1 MTFSTK
7 VLAPNIYMYENIIDF
22 SSTIVDLTKNDSRNW
37 NIRNQDAT
45 NWKPGDSKIVGY
57 DEYPINFD
65 FSVDENFLI
74 LAKRN
79 FDCAANYAI
88 KNLTRLNGYNSI
100 LIRRYSNTPGFLELE
115 SSDVDDPSRK
125 ITSILFLNDIDDG
138 GQLTF
143 KNFDVSVFPKQGSV
157 VIFPASF
164 AYSFKINKPK
174 REDSFIVV
182 SHFV

>member
-7 VLAPNIYMYENIIDF
+7 TLAPSIFLYENAVEF
-22 SSTIVDLTKNDSRNW
+22 TKTISDLSLADARNW

-45 NWKPGDSKIVGY
+45 EWQLGNKIVGY
-57 DEYPINFD
+57 DEYPVSFS
-65 FSVDENFLI
+65 FSVSENFLL
-74 LAKRN
+74 LAKKI
-79 FDCAANYAI
+79 FDCASDYAT
-88 KNLTRLNGYNSI
+88 KNLTAIDGFDSCI
-100 LIRRYSNTPGFLELE
+100 IRKYAPTPGFLELE
-115 SSDVDDPSRK
+115 SSDFDNVSRK
-125 ITSILFLNDIDDG
+125 LTAVLFLDTINEG

-143 KNFDVSVFPKQGSV
+143 KNFDVSVVPQHGSI

-174 REDSFIVV
+174 QSDSLVVV

>member
-7 VLAPNIYMYENIIDF
+7 FLAPSIYLYENAIDF
-22 SSTIVDLTKNDSRNW
+22 TKTISDLSLADARNW

-45 NWKPGDSKIVGY
+45 EWQLGDKIVGY
-57 DEYPINFD
+57 DEYPVS
-65 FSVDENFLI
+65 FSFYVNENFLI
-74 LAKRN
+74 LAKKI
-79 FDCAANYAI
+79 FDCASDYAI
-88 KNLTRLNGYNSI
+88 KNLTKIDGFDSCI
-100 LIRRYSNTPGFLELE
+100 IRKYISAPGFLELE
-115 SSDVDDPSRK
+115 SSDVENVSRK
-125 ITSILFLNDIDDG
+125 LTAILFLNTMDHG

-143 KNFDVSVFPKQGSV
+143 KNFDLSIAPQEGSI

-174 REDSFIVV
+174 EYDNLIVV